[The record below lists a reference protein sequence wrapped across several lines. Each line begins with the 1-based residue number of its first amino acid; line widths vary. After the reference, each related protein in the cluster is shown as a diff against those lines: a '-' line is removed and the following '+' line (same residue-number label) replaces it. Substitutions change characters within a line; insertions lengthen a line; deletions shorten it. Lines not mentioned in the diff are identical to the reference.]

1 MSGQYTSNWNA
12 FLLQYIFKV
21 LCVMLATCGFD
32 NSSEN
37 ESDKITRLSRMHSSG
52 MHTARLLTVSHGW
65 VSAWGCLCPEM
76 CLPGGVYHTPSPL
89 HAGIHPPDRRNDTR
103 LWKHYLDPNLFAG
116 GKYHWQYY
124 NRVWSYL
131 LASGRRWSLR
141 NRHFPGAG

>member
-1 MSGQYTSNWNA
+1 MW
-12 FLLQYIFKV
+12 
-21 LCVMLATCGFD
+21 ATCGFD

-89 HAGIHPPDRRNDTR
+89 HAGIHPPPPTEGMTHACENITLTQTCLRAVNITGSTTIEFDRTC
-103 LWKHYLDPNLFAG
+103 
-116 GKYHWQYY
+116 
-124 NRVWSYL
+124 
-131 LASGRRWSLR
+131 
-141 NRHFPGAG
+141 